1 MVLDLN
7 GADRVR
13 ADVHGGINIKALQLV
28 MIRAGYYGDRGF
40 KDNYVTWGLG
50 VEIPTARVKIKVD
63 YAMRIEVCPM
73 DEPIRLEKPEANS
86 RIWNTIG
93 FGFGF

>member
-1 MVLDLN
+1 M
-7 GADRVR
+7 
-13 ADVHGGINIKALQLV
+13 
-28 MIRAGYYGDRGF
+28 
-40 KDNYVTWGLG
+40 TWGLG

-63 YAMRIEVCPM
+63 YAMRIEVGPM